1 MCLNGMKEFKNT
13 FRKQF
18 TQTMLKPFTFF
29 LSLHIALISCTHL
42 SGQTV
47 MRSSMGCIGA
57 TYTENGLILRQT
69 VGQSSNTT
77 VIRNEEFVVRQGF
90 QQPIYIVNSL
100 EAYIPVDFELF
111 PNPANHYTS
120 IVFKEQVN
128 QYSIIIRNING
139 AVLDKFD
146 NQSLQSKELLLE
158 DYMSGVYIV
167 TIVSNERIG
176 IRKLV
181 VRH

>member
-1 MCLNGMKEFKNT
+1 VLEWHAAFKNT

-18 TQTMLKPFTFF
+18 TQTMLKRFTFF
-29 LSLHIALISCTHL
+29 LSLQIAFISSTHL

-69 VGQSSNTT
+69 IGQSSNTT
-77 VIRNEEFVVRQGF
+77 VISNGEFVIRQGF
-90 QQPIYIVNSL
+90 QQPITTVNSP
-100 EAYIPVDFELF
+100 EANIPVDFTLY
-111 PNPANHYTS
+111 PNPAHHYTS

-128 QYSIIIRNING
+128 PYSIIIRNING
-139 AVLDKFD
+139 AVLAKFD
-146 NQSLQSKELLLE
+146 NQTLQSRELILE